1 MGLPVTKA
9 RREKSMLGKSML
21 PSIRVAVLA
30 LFVAACAGDAGPTG
44 PAGPAGQAGQAG
56 QDGSIGPPGQDGSIG
71 PPGQDG
77 ASGAYFFVS
86 GVLDS
91 SGSGGGIIPRF
102 TEEDP
107 IPPVVTCWISDDRTT
122 WLIETSCGISYLA
135 DGSYGVAIALSQPGW
150 FYHITVA
157 YVVEA

>member
-9 RREKSMLGKSML
+9 RRAKSMLGKSIL
-21 PSIRVAVLA
+21 RSLRVAVLA
-30 LFVAACAGDAGPTG
+30 LFVVACSADAGPTG
-44 PAGPAGQAGQAG
+44 PAGQA
-56 QDGSIGPPGQDGSIG
+56 GPPGQDGSTGPPG

-77 ASGAYFFVS
+77 ASGVYFVVS

-91 SGSGGGIIPRF
+91 SGGGGDIIPRF

-107 IPPVVTCWISDDRTT
+107 VPPVVTCWVSRDRTT
-122 WLIETSCGISYLA
+122 WFTEESCGIVYRA
-135 DGSYGVAIALSQPGW
+135 DGSYFVGIVNSAPGW

>member
-1 MGLPVTKA
+1 
-9 RREKSMLGKSML
+9 MLGKSML

-44 PAGPAGQAGQAG
+44 PAGPAGQAG
-56 QDGSIGPPGQDGSIG
+56 STGPPG

-77 ASGAYFFVS
+77 ASGVYFLLS

-91 SGSGGGIIPRF
+91 SGGGGDIIPRF

-107 IPPVVTCWISDDRTT
+107 VPPIVTCWVSRDRTT
-122 WLIETSCGISYLA
+122 WLTEESCGIVWRA
-135 DGSYGVAIALSQPGW
+135 DGSYFVGIVNSAPGW
-150 FYHITVA
+150 FYYITVA

>member
-1 MGLPVTKA
+1 
-9 RREKSMLGKSML
+9 MLRSL
-21 PSIRVAVLA
+21 RVAVLV
-30 LFVAACAGDAGPTG
+30 LLLVACAGDAGPTG
-44 PAGPAGQAGQAG
+44 PAGQAG
-56 QDGSIGPPGQDGSIG
+56 STGPPG

-107 IPPVVTCWISDDRTT
+107 IPPVVTCWISDDRTM

-135 DGSYGVAIALSQPGW
+135 DGSYGVAIRLSQPGW
-150 FYHITVA
+150 FYHITLA